1 MAIKTSEKSEKAEG
15 SKSAERRNLDLA
27 LQSIV
32 KAYGDNAIMRL
43 GDASARLKIDVIPT
57 GCFLIDTALGAGGF
71 PRGRIVE
78 IFGPESSGKTTLTLT
93 AIANAQKRGGTAA
106 FIDVEHAL
114 DPVYAKKLGVN
125 MDELLVSQPDSG
137 EEALNIA

>member
-1 MAIKTSEKSEKAEG
+1 MAPKTAEKNEKAEG

-43 GDASARLKIDVIPT
+43 GDASAKLKIDVIPT
-57 GCFLIDTALGAGGF
+57 GCFSIDTALGAGGF

-78 IFGPESSGKTTLTLT
+78 IFGPESSGKT
-93 AIANAQKRGGTAA
+93 R
-106 FIDVEHAL
+106 
-114 DPVYAKKLGVN
+114 
-125 MDELLVSQPDSG
+125 
-137 EEALNIA
+137 